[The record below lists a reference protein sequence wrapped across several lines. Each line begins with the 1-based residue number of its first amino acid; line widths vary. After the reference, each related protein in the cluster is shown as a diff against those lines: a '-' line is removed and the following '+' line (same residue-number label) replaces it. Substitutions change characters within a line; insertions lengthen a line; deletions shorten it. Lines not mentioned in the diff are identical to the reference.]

1 VATVTWR
8 RAPSSGKQGS
18 KAIIHADGTVDGWM
32 GGACSQPTIVKHAL
46 EALAE
51 GSPRLILLGEA
62 DAREEVV
69 TVAMACSSEG
79 AMEVYVEPVLPSP
92 HLHVIGSS
100 PMVETLRRL
109 AGALEWRVSVVDEP
123 DVSGV
128 GPHSFVVVATQG
140 HYDEPALAAALDS
153 GARYVGLVASAKRAS
168 QVVEGL
174 RRDGVGQEQLAAL
187 RAPAGLD
194 LGHISH
200 EEIAVAIIAELVANR
215 ASVGAGPRMEVSM
228 PEHAIDPVCQMTVD
242 IATARWTTEHKGTV
256 YYFCAPGCKSAFE
269 KDPAAFLGRQ

>member
-1 VATVTWR
+1 MATVTWR

-32 GGACSQPTIVKHAL
+32 GGACSQPTIVQHAL
-46 EALAE
+46 EALAD

-62 DAREEVV
+62 DVREEVV

-140 HYDEPALAAALDS
+140 HYDEPALAAALGS

-174 RRDGVGQEQLAAL
+174 RRDGVGEEQLAAL

-200 EEIAVAIIAELVANR
+200 EEIAVAIIAELVAHR
-215 ASVGAGPRMEVSM
+215 ASGGTGAGTEVNM
-228 PEHAIDPVCQMTVD
+228 PEHAIDPVCRMTVD
-242 IATARWTTEHKGTV
+242 IATARWTTEHQGAV